1 MGMHQ
6 GSASGGGL
14 DRAHSGDCVD
24 VEWLERAIVTMER
37 TGRGDREQCEGEHRA
52 REKERKKEKD
62 TN

>member
-1 MGMHQ
+1 
-6 GSASGGGL
+6 
-14 DRAHSGDCVD
+14 VD

-37 TGRGDREQCEGEHRA
+37 TGRGDREQCEGEHHA